1 MARHG
6 TTFEQRLRLDEEHQQ
21 LVAMDG
27 FLCPNENG
35 LGGSARERRVMDI
48 ARNRNIGLQT
58 LDDESAGV
66 NSV

>member
-1 MARHG
+1 
-6 TTFEQRLRLDEEHQQ
+6 
-21 LVAMDG
+21 VDG
-27 FLCPNENG
+27 LLYSVENS
-35 LGGSARERRVMDI
+35 LGGSKRERCVMDT